1 MQQLHRS
8 AASGKTKLVLDF
20 GTFLQKIFL
29 QYSTNDNGSSGGG
42 DGDSSGK
49 NGDYNVLDGKL
60 DSINEHINRVL
71 EITNVPVLPD
81 RVLLDS
87 IGTKLWNMCT
97 RVMRRGGSGSGNGNG
112 NGSKGDLRVLC
123 AARAFSFFM
132 IEAGT
137 GRKGDDGSD
146 DIRLLKVALTTA
158 RACLEFDQL
167 DLGLGV
173 LEKAAIREDALSTR
187 NKGGDASDEAIY
199 KYSTEYYILRIALSW
214 RQGRIDVAEHM
225 YSKIDAACVKREPT
239 AAESLAGVLYDIG
252 KSMLGRGEHEPAARW
267 LQHSYETLCQH
278 EIGRLSQD
286 AGELRLSVLHGLVR
300 ANLPLQQEDSEAIV
314 SNFLELLERDYGNRI
329 PVILLTLDIIS
340 NASTPDCQRYYEK
353 LCLLVRTVPV
363 TESNFKIITRHIHRL
378 RDWSSELASHALEQ
392 LLLQRLN
399 LCSDIALLERAFVT
413 YVWMKTSLAGLVDG
427 LDPLTSLAEKLTE
440 LLGKPLSEEAAYAS
454 LILLWKK
461 LNSAFGLKEYDSA
474 EKWCLLAKNVIFE
487 NAGESNKSKLS
498 RKLILCALK
507 KNDTAKAR
515 QAFNEMPERSR
526 SDSLTQYLMYR
537 VALIEEDPEL
547 ARDCLT
553 ALYNQGK
560 GSETYILA
568 CVAEAQHIGNKY
580 QAALVLQL
588 LLDKVDKKELDG
600 IHLPALLRC
609 TARLLIAELSTTK
622 LKESEIINQVCDVF
636 GIASTQAT
644 KSHGHSS
651 NPFSVSELDWFSKN
665 SYNLAVQH
673 CTNWDHCPIID
684 LYPLDLPH
692 EQLSNI
698 SLRKLL
704 CHFLAAILCMA
715 QARMEPDVQVQKDH
729 YLDSRI
735 HIQSFRE
742 TFHTNSMSTHRD
754 EKCRTDLLKKHST
767 LLAFDFEASIRLRQ
781 WQGLHEI
788 IDESQSCADDKLY
801 GIFSDIMLCADAPIE
816 ETTRVFQQITTQILR
831 HRKPH
836 DTTKLSRWIR
846 CLFQLTLDTNV
857 QVAESVLDQAY
868 ALARESHSQHQQLDR
883 RPNSRPGSRSAL
895 VALPNYPEEELEWL
909 STTTFNRAVDFYL
922 ASDDGAS
929 RRWGQKALDLAGL
942 MVGDRGM
949 LYKVLKEKFA
959 GLKWE

>member
-8 AASGKTKLVLDF
+8 AASGKTKLVLGTVHPPTQTPSPDTPNQAPCYMPAPNFLLHTVSLDF

-29 QYSTNDNGSSGGG
+29 QYSTNDNGSGGGGGG

-60 DSINEHINRVL
+60 DSIKEHINRVL

-97 RVMRRGGSGSGNGNG
+97 RVMRRGGSGSGNG
-112 NGSKGDLRVLC
+112 SRGDLGVLC

-137 GRKGDDGSD
+137 ERKGDDGSD

-167 DLGLGV
+167 DLGLRV

-314 SNFLELLERDYGNRI
+314 SNFLELLERNYGNRI

-353 LCLLVRTVPV
+353 
-363 TESNFKIITRHIHRL
+363 
-378 RDWSSELASHALEQ
+378 LASHALEQ

-454 LILLWKK
+454 LILS
-461 LNSAFGLKEYDSA
+461 SAFGLKEYEIA
-474 EKWCLLAKNVIFE
+474 EKWCLLAKNAIFE

-498 RKLILCALK
+498 R
-507 KNDTAKAR
+507 
-515 QAFNEMPERSR
+515 
-526 SDSLTQYLMYR
+526 
-537 VALIEEDPEL
+537 VALIEEDLEL

-609 TARLLIAELSTTK
+609 TARLLIAELSTNK
-622 LKESEIINQVCDVF
+622 SKESEIINQVCDVF
-636 GIASTQAT
+636 GIGD
-644 KSHGHSS
+644 K
-651 NPFSVSELDWFSKN
+651 VSRTLN
-665 SYNLAVQH
+665 YNLAVQH
-673 CTNWDHCPIID
+673 CTNWDHCPIIG

-692 EQLSNI
+692 EQL

-742 TFHTNSMSTHRD
+742 TFHTDSMSTHRD

-767 LLAFDFEASIRLRQ
+767 LLAFDFEASVRLRQ

-788 IDESQSCADDKLY
+788 VDESQSCADDKLY

>member
-20 GTFLQKIFL
+20 GTFLQKILL
-29 QYSTNDNGSSGGG
+29 QYSANGNGSSGSGSSGGG
-42 DGDSSGK
+42 GGDNGNSSGK
-49 NGDYNVLDGKL
+49 NGDCNVLLDGKL

-71 EITNVPVLPD
+71 EITNVNVPALPD

-87 IGTKLWNMCT
+87 VGTKLWNMCT
-97 RVMRRGGSGSGNGNG
+97 RVMRRDGSGDGNG

-167 DLGLGV
+167 DLGLRV

-187 NKGGDASDEAIY
+187 SKSDDASDEAVS

-252 KSMLGRGEHEPAARW
+252 KSMLGRGEHELAARW
-267 LQHSYETLCQH
+267 LQNSYETLCLH

-286 AGELRLSVLHGLVR
+286 AGELRLSMLHGLVR
-300 ANLPLQQEDSEAIV
+300 ANLSLQHEDSEAIV
-314 SNFLELLERDYGNRI
+314 LDFLEVLERDYGNRI
-329 PVILLTLDIIS
+329 PVILLTLDIIG
-340 NASTPDCQRYYEK
+340 NASTPDCQQYYE
-353 LCLLVRTVPV
+353 
-363 TESNFKIITRHIHRL
+363 S
-378 RDWSSELASHALEQ
+378 Q
-392 LLLQRLN
+392 
-399 LCSDIALLERAFVT
+399 
-413 YVWMKTSLAGLVDG
+413 
-427 LDPLTSLAEKLTE
+427 
-440 LLGKPLSEEAAYAS
+440 
-454 LILLWKK
+454 LLWKK
-461 LNSAFGLKEYDSA
+461 LNSAFGLKEYDIA

-498 RKLILCALK
+498 RLKHNRKLMLCALE

-515 QAFNEMPERSR
+515 QAFNEMPESSR

-537 VALIEEDPEL
+537 VALIEEDLEL
-547 ARDCLT
+547 ARDCLA

-568 CVAEAQHIGNKY
+568 CVAEAQYIGNKY

-600 IHLPALLRC
+600 VYLPALLRC
-609 TARLLIAELSTTK
+609 TARLLIAELSTNQS
-622 LKESEIINQVCDVF
+622 KEAEIISQICDVF

-644 KSHGHSS
+644 KSHRYSS
-651 NPFSVSELDWFSKN
+651 SPFSVSELDWFSKN

-673 CTNWDHCPIID
+673 CTNWDHGPI
-684 LYPLDLPH
+684 LSLLDTCIKAHLPH
-692 EQLSNI
+692 EQLSNVA
-698 SLRKLL
+698 LRRLL

-715 QARMEPDVQVQKDH
+715 QARMEPDVQVQSDH

-735 HIQSFRE
+735 QIQNFRE
-742 TFHTNSMSTHRD
+742 TFHTDSISTHCD
-754 EKCRTDLLKKHST
+754 EKCRTDLLKKHRT
-767 LLAFDFEASIRLRQ
+767 LLAFDFEASVRLCQ
-781 WQGLHEI
+781 WQSLHEI
-788 IDESQSCADDKLY
+788 VDESQSCADDKLY

-836 DTTKLSRWIR
+836 DTAKLSRWIR
-846 CLFQLTLDTNV
+846 CLFQLTLDSNV

-868 ALARESHSQHQQLDR
+868 ALARESRSQHQQSDR
-883 RPNSRPGSRSAL
+883 GPSSRPGSRSSL
-895 VALPNYPEEELEWL
+895 IALPNYPEEELEWL

-922 ASDDGAS
+922 ASDDSAS

-942 MVGDRGM
+942 MVGDRGL

-959 GLKWE
+959 GLKWD